1 MFLLIKFMDIWNIKK
16 DQNVFQISMNNKKEF
31 YFVLILLQEVQ
42 IFLRFLLLF
51 YLMFRLV
58 IRLMLI
64 ELEEQ
69 LELKILGLLL
79 VYCMKKK
86 LIMLKNQKKIVKQKK
101 LNYKIQ
107 KQFLL
112 MKISKEKKKSK
123 ILDNFQI
130 FKLVKMLIKIEI

>member
-107 KQFLL
+107 KRFLL
-112 MKISKEKKKSK
+112 MKILKEKKKLK